1 MNRDKVITLAHGSG
15 GKKMR
20 DLIEGVIGP
29 AFSNPNLNVHEDQAR
44 LPLNELLSKGD
55 RLAFTTDSYV
65 ITPLFFPGGDIG
77 SLAVHGT
84 VNDLAVSGAIPLYL
98 SCGLVIEE
106 GFDLITLGRVL
117 EKMAAAAQNCGVQ
130 VVTGDTKVVP
140 RGAAD
145 GLFINTSGIG
155 VLPSHLHPSALA
167 LREGDVII
175 SSGTLGDHGAAV
187 VLARG
192 QLDLSAAVES
202 DSQSIV
208 DLVQAVIAQVPVV
221 AMRDPTRGGLAAVLS
236 EWAEASRVN
245 ISICMPDL
253 PISPSVRS
261 LCEVLGFDAV
271 HLANE
276 GKVILAVKPE
286 HEALTLEILHAHPK
300 GKSAAAIGRVRAA
313 PSGLVTMRTGFGTET
328 VLTLP
333 AGEQLP
339 RIC

>member
-1 MNRDKVITLAHGSG
+1 MNRDRVITLAHGSG

-20 DLIEGVIGP
+20 DLIEGVIGR
-29 AFSNPNLNVHEDQAR
+29 AFSNPNLNTHEDQAR
-44 LPLNELLSKGD
+44 LPLAQLLSKGD
-55 RLAFTTDSYV
+55 RLVFTTDSYV

-106 GFDLITLGRVL
+106 GFDLNTLGLVL
-117 EKMAAAAQNCGVQ
+117 EKMATAAQSCGVQ
-130 VVTGDTKVVP
+130 IVTGDTKVVP

-155 VLPSHLHPSALA
+155 VLPSHLDPSASA
-167 LREGDVII
+167 LSEGDVII
-175 SSGTLGDHGAAV
+175 SSGTLGDHGAAI

-192 QLDLSAAVES
+192 QLDLSAPIES
-202 DSQSIV
+202 DSQPVV
-208 DLVQAVIAQVPVV
+208 DLVQAVVSRVPVV
-221 AMRDPTRGGLAAVLS
+221 AMRDPTRGGLAAVLN
-236 EWAEASRVN
+236 EWAETSKVN
-245 ISICMPDL
+245 ISIRMSDL

-276 GKVILAVKPE
+276 GKVILAVKPQ
-286 HEALTLEILHAHPK
+286 HEPLTLEILRSHPK
-300 GKSAAAIGRVRAA
+300 GKNAATIGNVRASPA
-313 PSGLVTMRTGFGTET
+313 GLVTVRTGFGTET